1 MKARYLTLALAGCLS
16 FAGCA
21 IGPDYAR
28 APTAAPDAY
37 RNAPAPSM
45 QVDPDIAW
53 WRAFGDPVLA
63 SLVDE
68 AVRNNYDA
76 RVAAVRLEQYRGQLE
91 AARAGLFPQLGATF
105 GANRERRSV
114 FAGTP
119 LAGFDGP
126 DNQFQL
132 RGSVSWEIDLWGKI
146 RRQTEAAR
154 ANLWAAEYARRGVA
168 LSLAAS
174 VAQGY
179 LTLRGLD
186 AQLAIAQQTLDAR
199 AHALDIFKL
208 RYAHGVISEV
218 ELSQAQDDYYSTQA
232 AIPPLRAS
240 IAQTENALSVLL
252 GRAPGPIARG
262 QPLGA
267 LTPPP
272 LGADTP
278 VALVNRRPDLLQ
290 AEQTAVAANALVG
303 AAEALYLPSLDIGAF
318 IGQAAGTMGGL
329 WHGASRIWGLSAGV
343 AQPIFEGGAIQ
354 GQVRAARSQ
363 SEQARLAYQGAVL
376 SALAEVD
383 TAYATTR
390 EAESRLASLDNQQD
404 ALTVYSKQSS
414 ARYESGY
421 SSYLE
426 VTTAQEKLFS
436 AQLAAVQGRVDLLNG
451 YVTLYKALGGGW
463 GALPDDVRSAG
474 EPSVVAPA
482 PAVPHPQG
490 AV

>member
-1 MKARYLTLALAGCLS
+1 MNVRILTSMLAMLGTL
-16 FAGCA
+16 AGCA
-21 IGPDYAR
+21 IGPGYTR
-28 APTAAPDAY
+28 PETSAPDAY
-37 RNAPAPSM
+37 RNAPAKAAKA
-45 QVDPDIAW
+45 DPDIAW
-53 WRAFGDPVLA
+53 WRAFGDPMLA

-68 AVRNNYDA
+68 GVRNNYDA
-76 RVAAVRLEQYRGQLE
+76 RIAAVRIEQYRGQLE
-91 AARAGLFPQLGATF
+91 IARAGLFPQFGASF
-105 GANRERRSV
+105 GANRERRAT
-114 FAGTP
+114 FADTP
-119 LAGFDGP
+119 LAGFDAP
-126 DNQFQL
+126 RNQFQL
-132 RGSVSWEIDLWGKI
+132 QGSVSWEIDLWGKI

-154 ANLWAAEYARRGVA
+154 ANLWAAEYARRGLE
-168 LSLAAS
+168 LSVAAS

-179 LTLRGLD
+179 LTLLGLD

-208 RYAHGVISEV
+208 RYAHGVISEM
-218 ELSQAQDDYYSTQA
+218 ELSQAQDDYYATQA

-240 IAQTENALSVLL
+240 ITQTENALSALL
-252 GRAPGPIARG
+252 GRPPGPIARG
-262 QPLGA
+262 LPIGT

-272 LGADTP
+272 LGADSP
-278 VALVNRRPDLLQ
+278 IALVNRRPDLLQ
-290 AEQTAVAANALVG
+290 AEQAAVAANALVG
-303 AAEALYLPSLDIGAF
+303 AAEALYLPSLDVGAF
-318 IGQAAGTMGGL
+318 IGQAASTVGGL

-343 AQPIFEGGAIQ
+343 TQPIFEGGAIH

-383 TAYATTR
+383 TAYAATR
-390 EAESRLASLDNQQD
+390 EAESRLASLGSQQD
-404 ALTVYSKQSS
+404 ALTVYSRQSN

-436 AQLAAVQGRVDLLNG
+436 VQLAAVQGRVDLLSA

-474 EPSVVAPA
+474 EASAAAPDVGHQRDA
-482 PAVPHPQG
+482 G
-490 AV
+490 